1 MSKNCRHF
9 LFILI
14 SFTFI
19 VFYQCN
25 APRNNPLDPG
35 NPDTRY
41 IFLSGDIK
49 TLSLPSEPIPGV
61 TVLWRPE
68 NKTVETDGNGHFTF
82 TGLLPQPGRLL
93 VSKDGYLPDSIFV
106 KKFNA
111 HHAAAQFYLNARPV
125 MDSLAVYSIVLN
137 RYPALITSRIVL
149 KCKITDRDNDIDS
162 VYIQNRYL
170 DMQKYLLFNVNER
183 LYEKT
188 WNLYDLDIR
197 SVDEVVGHDFEIF
210 VKDRFGHTILVGR
223 DNVRRVIH
231 QEVKFKSPSSYQ
243 SVSSTP
249 RLEWDRFDP
258 GFPFQFDVQVYTD
271 EISPE
276 KLWEQKGI
284 PADSTGVNVDAVLP
298 DNDYFWVIWC
308 VDEFHNRSRSKPATF
323 TVRSSTF
330 SHAGTANIK

>member
-1 MSKNCRHF
+1 MSKSCKQF

-19 VFYQCN
+19 VFYRCN
-25 APRNNPLDPG
+25 APRNNPLDPK
-35 NPDTRY
+35 NPDSRY
-41 IFLSGDIK
+41 IVLSGDIK

-68 NKTVETDGNGHFTF
+68 SKTVEADGNGHFTF
-82 TGLLPQPGRLL
+82 AGLLPQPGWLR

-106 KKFNA
+106 EKFNTNR
-111 HHAAAQFYLNARPV
+111 AATQFYLNAKPV
-125 MDSLAVYSIVLN
+125 LDSLAVYSIVLN
-137 RYPALITSRIVL
+137 RYPSLITSRIVL

-162 VYIQNRYL
+162 VYIQNNYL
-170 DMQKYLLFNVNER
+170 NIKKYLLFNVNER

-188 WNLYDLDIR
+188 WNLYDLNIR
-197 SVDEVVGHDFEIF
+197 SADEVVGHNFDFF
-210 VKDRFGHTILVGR
+210 VKDRFGHTIFVGR

-231 QEVKFKSPSSYQ
+231 QEVQFKSPSSYQ

-249 RLEWDRFDP
+249 RLEWYRFDP

-276 KLWEQKGI
+276 RVWEKRNI
-284 PADSTGVNVDAVLP
+284 SADSTAVTVDTSLP

-323 TVRSSTF
+323 TIRSSKL
-330 SHAGTANIK
+330 SHAGTANFK